1 MAQDNIQLE
10 PKIFDF
16 KSDSQGKWNININ
29 EKFQPGPHVVTVED
43 EQGNSYQVMMYV
55 VGEET
60 TPNFLPTNLMPL
72 GFIYA
77 FLSLFVVILLL
88 IAYIF
93 KLAREADKESDRE
106 KLIQHRKSQTK
117 KAIVF
122 CTFILLITV
131 FSGLLINR
139 DTNFVGRII
148 KGRQEITAV
157 KVMGT
162 IINPLTLQ
170 GVADVD
176 LRNNSTLIK
185 TPIAGQYIFDG
196 VDPKVG
202 IHLTYPDLTKALAIM
217 PSGKN
222 AQERFDLYF
231 DAEMFNIL
239 IAAIDFESR
248 GQFSQV
254 WKLMPQKAK
263 ENVSL
268 EKFLTAAKS
277 IFSAKN
283 VPDQEIN
290 VSGTKIIDKYY
301 SNVYEVSADKAVEI
315 NILANGQTDKY
326 ILIYTGEGWKI
337 IK

>member
-1 MAQDNIQLE
+1 MDQDNIQLE

-16 KSDSQGKWNININ
+16 QSDSQGKWDINIGG
-29 EKFQPGPHVVTVED
+29 KFEPGPHVVTVED

-60 TPNFLPTNLMPL
+60 TPTFSPTNLMPL

-77 FLSLFVVILLL
+77 FLSLFVIILLL

-93 KLAREADKESDRE
+93 KLAREADKEAERA

-131 FSGLLINR
+131 FSGLLMNR
-139 DTNFVGRII
+139 DTNFVGQII
-148 KGRQEITAV
+148 KGKPEIMAV

-176 LRNNSTLIK
+176 LKNNSTLIK

-196 VDPKVG
+196 VDPKIG
-202 IHLTYPDLTKALAIM
+202 IHLTYPGLTKALALI
-217 PSGKN
+217 PPAKN
-222 AQERFDLYF
+222 TQERFDLYF

-248 GQFSQV
+248 GQFSRV
-254 WKLMPQKAK
+254 WELMPQKAK

-268 EKFLTAAKS
+268 EKFLTSAKS

-283 VPDQEIN
+283 VPDQELKI
-290 VSGTKIIDKYY
+290 SETKIIDRYY
-301 SNVYEVSADKAVEI
+301 STAFDVSADKAVEI
-315 NILANGQTDKY
+315 NVLADNQTDKY
-326 ILIYTGEGWKI
+326 ILINTEEGWKI